1 MVFGTLL
8 AALLCPEAGAVLLLD
23 KPEATL
29 GFFEGGGGLIWL
41 TLLQLSLL
49 AILLFVLLF
58 EQCNTMYTTLC
69 HASSFHGQGHC
80 KLGSVKRCVYL
91 GLDNQFGCREGEGV
105 GNT

>member
-1 MVFGTLL
+1 MQSCFLISRQPLL
-8 AALLCPEAGAVLLLD
+8 VSLREAD
-23 KPEATL
+23 
-29 GFFEGGGGLIWL
+29 GLIWL

-105 GNT
+105 GKT

>member
-1 MVFGTLL
+1 MFGTLL

-23 KPEATL
+23 KPAATL
-29 GFFEGGGGLIWL
+29 GFFEAGGLIWL

-105 GNT
+105 GKT